1 MKICKYV
8 FVLLL
13 IAGLYP
19 GVDAQLLKENE
30 IVVIQGQKFVIHQVR
45 TGETLYSISRQYE
58 TDSQTLA
65 EHNPKINDGLKVGEM
80 LRIPYKEGVNWQQ
93 PVSYSLKVI
102 LFPLKYIQLIPAL
115 KLLIL

>member
-1 MKICKYV
+1 MKIIKYV

-13 IAGLYP
+13 IVGLYS

-58 TDSQTLA
+58 TDSQTLT
-65 EHNPKINDGLKVGEM
+65 EHNPKINEGLKVGEM

-93 PVSYSLKVI
+93 PSYSLKVI
-102 LFPLKYIQLIPAL
+102 LFPLKYTQLVPVR